1 MRYRIVSLNTSQKR
15 EIIISQ
21 CKQQAHTMDRELLIQ
36 KDFVGT
42 RAHGT
47 NQAWIKSN
55 RNYKLLLT
63 I

>member
-1 MRYRIVSLNTSQKR
+1 MRYRIVSLNTNQKR
-15 EIIISQ
+15 EIIIS
-21 CKQQAHTMDRELLIQ
+21 HTMDRELLIQ